1 MREHN
6 LEPEG
11 EDLSG
16 FVWGV
21 YALQLLTLFTGGL
34 SFIVAG
40 VIAYLKYDESIGRME
55 QSHFRWQIKT
65 FWIGLGA
72 GIVGLVL
79 LLVWIGVIVL
89 TLTEIWIIYRVIK
102 GGYYYSEKREIGNS
116 GLF

>member
-1 MREHN
+1 MNNYESQ
-6 LEPEG
+6 PER

-16 FVWGV
+16 FVWAV
-21 YALQLLTLFTGGL
+21 YILQLLTPFTGGL
-34 SFIVAG
+34 AFLASGI
-40 VIAYLKYDESIGRME
+40 IAYLKHDESIGQLE
-55 QSHFRWQIKT
+55 QSHFLWQIKT